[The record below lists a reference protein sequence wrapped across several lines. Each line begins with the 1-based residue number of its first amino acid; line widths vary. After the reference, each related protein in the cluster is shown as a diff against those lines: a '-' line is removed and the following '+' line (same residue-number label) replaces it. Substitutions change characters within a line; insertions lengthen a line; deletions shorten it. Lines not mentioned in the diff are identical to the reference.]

1 MIDNRKIYEI
11 ASEIAHKF
19 DPEQI
24 ILFGSYAKGTPGK
37 DSDIDL
43 LIIRDTDLPGHK
55 RGSDI
60 RMALIGKKVPMDIL
74 VYTRTEF
81 DEEKNKKYSFINSA
95 IKTSKILY
103 ERPK

>member
-1 MIDNRKIYEI
+1 MIDKGKIYNI
-11 ASEIAHKF
+11 ASAIAHKF
-19 DPEQI
+19 NPEQI

-60 RMALIGKKVPMDIL
+60 RMSLIGQKVPMDIL
-74 VYTRTEF
+74 VYTRAEF
-81 DEEKNKKYSFINSA
+81 EKEKNKKYSFINSA
-95 IKTSKILY
+95 IKTSKVLY
-103 ERPK
+103 ERQK